1 MMSFA
6 RSLALVSLTFVLA
19 GCVGHV
25 AAVAD
30 EHRAHMMSM
39 PAPVP
44 PSVTGAASVSSAATS
59 VSSQEASIPA
69 GATEAAARIEASP
82 RHGEWIT
89 VKSSPTDSV
98 VAWVVYP
105 ERDTKAPVVLVIH
118 EIFGLSTWV
127 RGVADQLAADGFI
140 AIAPDLLTM
149 KRTGDLASEWES
161 DSATAAIRTL
171 RPEDVQR
178 DLDAVAK
185 YGMGLPAAARK
196 YGVVGYCWGGS
207 TSFAHAVH
215 SPTLGAAVVYYG
227 GAPPGDRLAAIKAP
241 VLGLYGGDD
250 ARVNAGIPA
259 ADSAMKALGKS
270 YEHFQFPGAGHG
282 FLRSQNQ
289 RDGAN
294 LAAAKEAWPRTIA
307 FFRKHL
313 GA

>member
-1 MMSFA
+1 MPFA
-6 RSLALVSLTFVLA
+6 RSLALVSLVSVLGRGAWHAATGAA
-19 GCVGHV
+19 GATTG
-25 AAVAD
+25 AISAD
-30 EHRAHMMSM
+30 EHRSHLTSGSSSS
-39 PAPVP
+39 PV
-44 PSVTGAASVSSAATS
+44 ASSLTP
-59 VSSQEASIPA
+59 SQEGAIPA
-69 GATEAAARIEASP
+69 GATEAAVRIQASP
-82 RHGEWIT
+82 RHGEWVT
-89 VKSSPTDSV
+89 VRTSPTDSV

-105 ERDTKAPVVLVIH
+105 ERETKAPVIIVIH

-149 KRTGDLASEWES
+149 KRTGDLASEWQS

-171 RPEDVQR
+171 KPEDVQR
-178 DLDAVAK
+178 DIDAVAR
-185 YGMGLPAAARK
+185 YGMELPSALRK

-207 TSFAHAVH
+207 ASFAHAVH
-215 SPTLGAAVVYYG
+215 APALGAAVVYYG
-227 GAPPGDRLAAIKAP
+227 GAPASDQLAAVKAP

-259 ADSAMKALGKS
+259 ADSAMKAHGKS
-270 YEHFQFPGAGHG
+270 YEHVEFPGAGHG

-294 LAAAKEAWPRTIA
+294 LAAARAAWPRTVS